1 MNILFLYVVD
11 WSHEIANYKRGLV
24 PSHRLFGYPE
34 VAEFGHKSMVCP
46 PRPFFRRLLSKPFLW
61 RIYQAFYALFHQQSV
76 DVVFAVNEAS
86 SLPVLLLKR
95 LGLLRT
101 PLIVFN
107 TGLMHPRN
115 LSGLRKAM
123 WRWLLPAAEAVVS
136 QTRMEKSSVWREF
149 GLKEDRQFLIYM
161 LVDLKFFQPDP
172 GVKTADYCLSVG
184 TTQGKDYGTLL
195 AALPSAERLV
205 IVTDAY
211 NAAIIAEKIK
221 PGMKVEVLQGI
232 PIAKLKT
239 MYQEAKVIINPLFDT
254 AYGTGHTVV
263 LENMVLG
270 KSVIVTSVDGIT
282 DYFEDGVTAI
292 GVREKN
298 PDALRENIQ
307 AYLKHP
313 EDFAEIAR
321 NARHWVRAFSCEE
334 FTRKLLSIA
343 EHVQLAPHLHGREAN
358 QKPQETTHEP

>member
-1 MNILFLYVVD
+1 MD
-11 WSHEIANYKRGLV
+11 WSQELANYKRGLV

-34 VAEFGHKSMVCP
+34 VAGFGHNSMMCP

-61 RIYQAFYALFHQQSV
+61 RIYQALYALFHQQHV
-76 DVVFAVNEAS
+76 DAIFAVNEAS
-86 SLPVLLLKR
+86 SLPILVLKR

-115 LSGLRKAM
+115 LSGLRKTM

-136 QTRMEKSSVWREF
+136 QTRMEKGSVWKQF
-149 GLKEDRQFLIYM
+149 GLKEERQFLIYM
-161 LVDLKFFQPDP
+161 LVDIKFFQPDS
-172 GVKTADYCLSVG
+172 GVKAADFCLSVG
-184 TTQGKDYGTLL
+184 TTQGKDYATLL
-195 AALPSAERLV
+195 AALPSSERLV

-211 NAAIIAEKIK
+211 NAAIIAERIE
-221 PGMKVEVLQGI
+221 PGMNVEVLQGI

-270 KSVIVTSVDGIT
+270 KPVIVTSVGGIT

-292 GVREKN
+292 GVREMD
-298 PDALRENIQ
+298 PDALREKIQ

-313 EDFAEIAR
+313 EDYATIAR
-321 NARHWVRAFSCEE
+321 NAKQWVRAFSSEE

-343 EHVQLAPHLHGREAN
+343 EHLQLAPSLHHTEPN
-358 QKPQETTHEP
+358 QKPQETTHE

>member
-11 WSHEIANYKRGLV
+11 WSQEIANYKRGLV
-24 PSHRLFGYPE
+24 PSHRLFGFSE
-34 VAEFGHKSMVCP
+34 LTELGHNSVVCP
-46 PRPFFRRLLSKPFLW
+46 PRPFFRRLLSKPLFW
-61 RIYQAFYALFHQQSV
+61 RIYQAFYAMFHQKSV
-76 DVVFAVNEAS
+76 DAIFAVNEAS
-86 SLPVLLLKR
+86 SLPVLVLKR

-101 PLIVFN
+101 PVIVFN
-107 TGLMHPRN
+107 TGLMNPRN
-115 LSGLRKAM
+115 LSGLRKMM
-123 WRWLLPAAEAVVS
+123 WSWLLPAAEAVVS
-136 QTRMEKSSVWREF
+136 QTHMEKNSVWREF
-149 GLKEDRQFLIYM
+149 ALREERQFLIYM
-161 LVDLKFFQPDP
+161 LVDLKFFQPEAD
-172 GVKTADYCLSVG
+172 VKPADYCLSVG

-195 AALPSAERLV
+195 AALPRTEKLV

-211 NAAIIAEKIK
+211 NAAIIASKIE
-221 PGMKVEVLQGI
+221 PGMNVEVMQGV

-270 KSVIVTSVDGIT
+270 KPVIVTSVPGIT

-292 GVREKN
+292 GVRERD
-298 PDALRENIQ
+298 PDALREKIQ

-313 EDFAEIAR
+313 EDFAEIGV
-321 NARHWVRAFSCEE
+321 NAKQWVRRFSCEE

-343 EHVQLAPHLHGREAN
+343 EQLQFARGLHLKVTHH
-358 QKPQETTHEP
+358 ETPEDPL